1 MSGPT
6 STSALLERFGQLRIL
21 VLGDICLD
29 RWCTYD
35 PAFSEASRET
45 GIPRIAVVKVEFTA
59 GASGTIAN
67 NLIDLGVGYVSI
79 MGVVGEDGHGGELF
93 EALGRRE
100 IAVDLVS
107 RTKELCTFTYVKH
120 LNINSGEEDLPR
132 VDFINTKPLP
142 AGLELQLVNELM
154 TYASRFHAIIVCD
167 QAETDS
173 GGVVSPKLR
182 EAINQIAAEGQLVW
196 VDSRMRAEHFE
207 GCYLKPNEQE
217 ANEACQRLLG
227 STDLEAFQKR
237 LKLRALVMTQGE
249 SGALVVDAGGRR
261 HLAPGPLSEVVDI
274 CGAGDSFSAGA
285 VASLAAGASLEEAV
299 RMGNLVASITVTK
312 KGTGTA
318 SPQEVLL
325 AAQRSGEGE

>member
-1 MSGPT
+1 MNT
-6 STSALLERFGQLRIL
+6 TELLASFGQLRVL

-29 RWCTYD
+29 RWCQYD
-35 PAFSEASRET
+35 PAYSEASRET
-45 GIPRIAVVKVEFTA
+45 GIPRIAVVKVDFTA

-67 NLIDLGVGYVSI
+67 NLIDLGVGHVSV
-79 MGVVGEDGHGGELF
+79 MGVIGEDGHGGELF

-100 IAVDLVS
+100 IGVDLVF

-120 LNINSGEEDLPR
+120 INLNTGEEDLPR

-142 AGLELQLVNELM
+142 AGLELQLVNELE

-173 GGVVSPKLR
+173 GGIVSPMLR
-182 EAINQIAAEGQLVW
+182 AAINRIAAQGQLVW
-196 VDSRMRAEHFE
+196 VDSRKRAEYFE
-207 GCYLKPNEQE
+207 NCYLKPNEQE
-217 ANEACQRLLG
+217 ANEACHRLLG
-227 STDLEAFQKR
+227 YEDLDAFQQR

-249 SGALVVDAGGRR
+249 RGALVVDAQGRR
-261 HLAPGPLSEVVDI
+261 QLAPGPSSEVVDI

-285 VASLAAGASLEEAV
+285 VASLAAGATLEEAV
-299 RMGNLVASITVTK
+299 RMGNLVASITITK

-318 SPQEVLL
+318 SPQEVAL
-325 AAQRSGEGE
+325 AAQRAGESL